1 MKERALKKKIEI
13 QTSEMRKKRSKAILN
28 FDFCIIFKNRNSKFD
43 MHIFKTLLHA
53 QDS

>member
-1 MKERALKKKIEI
+1 MEERALKKIEI
-13 QTSEMRKKRSKAILN
+13 QTSEMRKTILN

-53 QDS
+53 QDSKKNEI